1 MRAAGLPREAR
12 LRRAG
17 DFAAQRHA
25 SGRFGG
31 RCFSVR
37 YRPNGLDHPRLGLAI
52 SKRVSKRAV
61 DRNRLKRLVRES
73 FRRHRLELP
82 PIDLMVMAREQ
93 AVSLPGPELLD
104 ELQLLW
110 KKLRSVRLEATLKP
124 GDAAGTIVR

>member
-1 MRAAGLPREAR
+1 M
-12 LRRAG
+12 
-17 DFAAQRHA
+17 
-25 SGRFGG
+25 
-31 RCFSVR
+31 
-37 YRPNGLDHPRLGLAI
+37 GLAI

-61 DRNRLKRLVRES
+61 DRNRIKRLVRES

-93 AVSLPGPELLD
+93 AVNLPGPELLD
-104 ELQLLW
+104 ELHLLW

>member
-1 MRAAGLPREAR
+1 
-12 LRRAG
+12 
-17 DFAAQRHA
+17 
-25 SGRFGG
+25 
-31 RCFSVR
+31 VR
-37 YRPNGLDHPRLGLAI
+37 YRPNDLDHPRMGLAI

-61 DRNRLKRLVRES
+61 DRNRIKRLVRES

-93 AVSLPGPELLD
+93 AVNLPGPELLG
-104 ELQLLW
+104 ELHLLW